1 MKSAF
6 LTSLLLFR
14 IFLCSSDIRYIDFH
28 KIDPDSQC
36 TRQQSFLF
44 ENLHYIEFW
53 VQDWTFD
60 VSKDSLIR
68 ELKDC
73 MNHYALLKKDI
84 LEVNLLE
91 GEIAHFLYNL
101 NQDAYWDTAEAHYRA
116 AINIKNEDI
125 RGYWFLGNHYAQ
137 SNEPSKAITTF
148 ETARIKAGSG
158 TPADFWKEYAFAM
171 LRAGM
176 PSHCSFALD
185 QYASKGGR
193 GKLADAMDT
202 IMGQNRIASSP
213 DSACDKNLLWSG
225 ARMGPKVRF
234 TSRLLGLRIFAD
246 SQWTVQ
252 ISDFANRQAYITFQ
266 PETVEGK
273 QGNRIGFTMLLLVKV
288 PKPGETLDAFV
299 ESLMKKTIGAR
310 DTNSVVLDRY
320 PESVSYTF
328 RSNEVYGDRGGAHMH
343 FIGIERRAPAFPGM
357 ALESEPSK
365 LGQNPFHDRFR
376 GRLFYLLLLDTCEDI
391 HSASWITFMDFL
403 KNELVIE

>member
-1 MKSAF
+1 
-6 LTSLLLFR
+6 
-14 IFLCSSDIRYIDFH
+14 
-28 KIDPDSQC
+28 
-36 TRQQSFLF
+36 
-44 ENLHYIEFW
+44 
-53 VQDWTFD
+53 
-60 VSKDSLIR
+60 
-68 ELKDC
+68 
-73 MNHYALLKKDI
+73 
-84 LEVNLLE
+84 
-91 GEIAHFLYNL
+91 
-101 NQDAYWDTAEAHYRA
+101 
-116 AINIKNEDI
+116 
-125 RGYWFLGNHYAQ
+125 
-137 SNEPSKAITTF
+137 
-148 ETARIKAGSG
+148 
-158 TPADFWKEYAFAM
+158 
-171 LRAGM
+171 
-176 PSHCSFALD
+176 
-185 QYASKGGR
+185 
-193 GKLADAMDT
+193 
-202 IMGQNRIASSP
+202 
-213 DSACDKNLLWSG
+213 
-225 ARMGPKVRF
+225 
-234 TSRLLGLRIFAD
+234 
-246 SQWTVQ
+246 VQ

-343 FIGIERRAPAFPGM
+343 FIGIERSAPAFPGM